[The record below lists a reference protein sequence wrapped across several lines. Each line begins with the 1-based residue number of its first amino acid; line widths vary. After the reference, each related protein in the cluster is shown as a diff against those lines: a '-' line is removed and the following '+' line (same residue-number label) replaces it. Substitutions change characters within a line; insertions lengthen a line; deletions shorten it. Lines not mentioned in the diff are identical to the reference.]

1 MIGYWKALPSQNFP
15 GLDYINE
22 IVGEMRNWGK
32 FSIDHINKK
41 NSVIQNPSMN
51 ICVCVYS

>member
-1 MIGYWKALPSQNFP
+1 MIGYSKALPSKNLP
-15 GLDYINE
+15 DLEYINE

-41 NSVIQNPSMN
+41 TAIQNPSMN